1 MLLDEPLS
9 ALDLKLRQHM
19 RAELRR
25 IQQRTGVTFIYIT
38 HDQGEALTMSDRV
51 GVMSQ
56 GVLQQVGTPLEIY
69 NDPATPFVASFVG
82 EANVFAGTVAQTNG
96 TMAHI
101 ETSSGTFKARMGRGA
116 RSGEPA
122 MLFVRPEHMR
132 LGEAATGT
140 ANHVTASFSH
150 AEFEGNF
157 VNVFCDGGLRKPMM
171 AQTRSDPRLL
181 GLAHG
186 EALPMGFDA
195 ADAVILPQGDLAR
208 E

>member
-1 MLLDEPLS
+1 
-9 ALDLKLRQHM
+9 M

-56 GVLQQVGTPLEIY
+56 GVLQQVGTPQEIY

-82 EANVFAGTVAQTNG
+82 EANVFTGRVASANG
-96 TMAHI
+96 ATGWI
-101 ETSSGTFKARMGRGA
+101 ETETGMFAARLGRGA

-132 LGEAATGT
+132 LGADALSTE
-140 ANHVTASFSH
+140 NRVTAAFKH

-171 AQTRSDPRLL
+171 AQARGDARLL
-181 GLAHG
+181 GMVAG
-186 EALPMGFDA
+186 EALPLGFSPT
-195 ADAVILPQGDLAR
+195 DAVILPHGDLAR